1 MTSDKYHNSH
11 TQETKRKDKKQKTLA
26 EHTRA
31 KKRKE
36 KRPMETL
43 TTEQLVNTM
52 VSSASCTKMVWQWEV
67 EARGWIRALVIMEQ
81 QQQRT
86 CQSRLDLEQKTS
98 YTRCQDDRS
107 CQSDRGSDKER
118 TRKAD
123 TEQKQ
128 RQAAGSRHSLCGD
141 PHNQSVEQVSST
153 REQKEP
159 RYRP

>member
-1 MTSDKYHNSH
+1 MIVIL
-11 TQETKRKDKKQKTLA
+11 KKQKTLA

-31 KKRKE
+31 KKRRE
-36 KRPMETL
+36 KWPMDAL

-67 EARGWIRALVIMEQ
+67 EASGWIRALVIMEQ

-86 CQSRLDLEQKTS
+86 CQSRLDLEQMMS
-98 YTRCQDDRS
+98 CTRRQDDRS

-128 RQAAGSRHSLCGD
+128 RQAASSRHSLCGD
-141 PHNQSVEQVSST
+141 PHNQSAAQASST
-153 REQKEP
+153 KEQKEP

>member
-1 MTSDKYHNSH
+1 MD
-11 TQETKRKDKKQKTLA
+11 A
-26 EHTRA
+26 
-31 KKRKE
+31 
-36 KRPMETL
+36 L

-81 QQQRT
+81 QQRT
-86 CQSRLDLEQKTS
+86 YQSRLDLEQKNCI
-98 YTRCQDDRS
+98 RCQDGRS

-128 RQAAGSRHSLCGD
+128 RQEASSRHSLCGD
-141 PHNQSVEQVSST
+141 PHNQSAEQVSST